1 MIDLYCIGG
10 VAVDLLL
17 KVPRLPLKN
26 EKLGVQFAGLMGGGL
41 IANAAC
47 AAARLGLKT
56 SWSGLLGDD
65 AYGQMLIQEFAMYGV
80 GTAEVIIQQKHST
93 DFTVILLYPDGERT
107 ILLVPVLP
115 SPPPLTAAVKHTLQQ
130 SRLGYT
136 LPYTQ
141 DWFAEFA
148 ESVHTGGG
156 KVAIDLEGSTS
167 ESVINIKAILNHTD
181 IVFCSEDGLQVFT
194 GKKQIEEKV
203 AGILS
208 FGPEMVVLTLGE
220 KGAKLFTRTA
230 QYSAS
235 AYDVPIVDTTG
246 AGDCFHAA
254 FLFGILANW
263 DLQRCLEFAS
273 AAAALLVQELGARG
287 GLPTFAEVQNFISS
301 HSL

>member
-1 MIDLYCIGG
+1 MIDFYCIGG
-10 VAVDLLL
+10 MAVDLLL
-17 KVPRLPLKN
+17 MVPRLPLKN
-26 EKLGVQFAGLMGGGL
+26 EKLGVQYAGLMGGGL

-65 AYGQMLIQEFAMYGV
+65 AYGQMLTQEFAMYGV
-80 GTAEVIIQQKHST
+80 CTAEVVIQQKHST
-93 DFTVILLYPDGERT
+93 DFTVILLHPDGERT

-115 SPPPLTAAVKHTLQQ
+115 SPPPLTDAVKHALQQ

-156 KVAIDLEGSTS
+156 RVAIDLEGSTS
-167 ESVINIKAILNHTD
+167 ESVINTKAILNLTD
-181 IVFCSEDGLQVFT
+181 VVFCSKDGLQVFA
-194 GKKQIEEKV
+194 GQKQIKDG
-203 AGILS
+203 AADILS
-208 FGPEMVVLTLGE
+208 LGPEMVVITLGK
-220 KGAKLFTRTA
+220 KGAELFTRSE
-230 QYSAS
+230 QYSTS
-235 AYDVPIVDTTG
+235 AYSVPIVDTTG

-254 FLFGILANW
+254 FLFGILADW
-263 DLQRCLEFAS
+263 DFKCCLEFAS
-273 AAAALLVQELGARG
+273 AAAALSVQALGARG
-287 GLPTFAEVQNFISS
+287 GLPTYKEVKNFMSS